1 MGPYPSYPYM
11 DYKWGSYVAYF
22 EGGQDRA
29 ESGRSVAEAVGALVV
44 EQRSR
49 LALEISLVE
58 NFLDMKRWVN
68 PCED

>member
-1 MGPYPSYPYM
+1 MQAKKIVIRPERNY
-11 DYKWGSYVAYF
+11 YVAYF

-49 LALEISLVE
+49 LDLEISLVE

>member
-1 MGPYPSYPYM
+1 MQAKKIVIRPERNY
-11 DYKWGSYVAYF
+11 YVAYF
-22 EGGQDRA
+22 EGGQYRA

-49 LALEISLVE
+49 LDLEISLVE